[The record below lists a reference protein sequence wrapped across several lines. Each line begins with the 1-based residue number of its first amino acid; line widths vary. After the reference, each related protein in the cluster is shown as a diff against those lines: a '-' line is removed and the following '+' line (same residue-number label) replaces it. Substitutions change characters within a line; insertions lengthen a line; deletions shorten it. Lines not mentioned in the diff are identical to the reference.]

1 MKRYV
6 LAVTAALALT
16 SFAFAQQQPAQEQ
29 SAGQQQPAG
38 QQPAQ
43 QAGPKV
49 KSQKELDALKKV
61 QAATTAQERLTAID
75 GVLENFNDTEYKHI
89 LLDMAIQTAQ
99 QVRDPAKVEVYAE
112 RALKED
118 PKDATAQLA
127 IASTTL
133 QGTKEFDLDKEQKLT
148 KAEKYANTALESLKT
163 EPAPNPQM
171 TDAQWQEAKKQM
183 SAEAYANLGAAAAL
197 RKKYDVALTNYKTAA
212 DQDPDPV
219 ILVRLANAYNEAKQP
234 ENAITTAD
242 RVLAMNDA
250 PAQIKQIAQSEKA
263 KAEKA
268 KGGAPATTAPSA
280 ATPST
285 GTPTPAK

>member
-6 LAVTAALALT
+6 LAVTAALAMT
-16 SFAFAQQQPAQEQ
+16 SFAFAQQQPAQQQ
-29 SAGQQQPAG
+29 SG

-49 KSQKELDALKKV
+49 KSQKELEALKKV
-61 QAATTAQERLTAID
+61 QEATTAPDRLQAIEN
-75 GVLENFNDTEYKHI
+75 VLQNFTDTEYKHI
-89 LLDMAIQTAQ
+89 LLDMAVQTAQ
-99 QVRDPAKVEVYAE
+99 QARDPAKVEVYAE

-127 IASTTL
+127 IASTTIA
-133 QGTKEFDLDKEQKLT
+133 GTKEFDLDKEQKLV
-148 KAEKYANTALESLKT
+148 KAEKYSNAALESLKT
-163 EPAPNPQM
+163 ETAPNPQM

-183 SAEAYANLGAAAAL
+183 AAEAYASLGAAAAL

-234 ENAITTAD
+234 ENAITTCD
-242 RVLAMNDA
+242 RILAMNDA
-250 PAQIKQIAQSEKA
+250 PAQVKQIAQSEKA

-268 KGGAPATTAPSA
+268 KSGGAPTSSAPSA
-280 ATPST
+280 GAP
-285 GTPTPAK
+285 PPPAK

>member
-6 LAVTAALALT
+6 LAVSAALAMT
-16 SFAFAQQQPAQEQ
+16 SFMFAQQPPAQ
-29 SAGQQQPAG
+29 APAG
-38 QQPAQ
+38 QQPQQ

-49 KSQKELDALKKV
+49 KSQKELEALKKV
-61 QAATTAQERLTAID
+61 QEATTPQDRLQAID
-75 GVLENFNDTEYKHI
+75 GVLENFTDTEYKHI

-127 IASTTL
+127 IASTTI
-133 QGTKEFDLDKEQKLT
+133 QGTKEFDLDKEQKLA
-148 KAEKYANTALESLKT
+148 KAEKYANSALESLKT
-163 EPAPNPQM
+163 ETAPNPQM

-183 SAEAYANLGAAAAL
+183 GAEAYANLGAAAAL

-212 DQDPDPV
+212 EQDPDPV

-234 ENAITTAD
+234 ENAITTCD
-242 RVLAMNDA
+242 RILAMNDA
-250 PAQIKQIAQSEKA
+250 PAQVKQIAQQEKA

-268 KGGAPATTAPSA
+268 KSGGTA
-280 ATPST
+280 ST
-285 GTPTPAK
+285 GAGSRRAPCSESCISMT

>member
-1 MKRYV
+1 MKKYL

-16 SFAFAQQQPAQEQ
+16 SFAFAQQEP
-29 SAGQQQPAG
+29 GQQQPG
-38 QQPAQ
+38 QQPAAAQ

-61 QAATTAQERLTAID
+61 QAAATPQERLEAID

-89 LLDMAIQTAQ
+89 LLDMAVQTAQ
-99 QVRDPAKVEVYAE
+99 QLRDPAKVEIYAE

-127 IASTTL
+127 IASTTI

-148 KAEKYANTALESLKT
+148 KAEKYAKNALESLKS
-163 EPAPNPQM
+163 EAAPNPQM
-171 TDAQWQEAKKQM
+171 TPEQWQEAKKQM
-183 SAEAYANLGAAAAL
+183 SAEAHANLGAVEAL
-197 RKKYDVALTNYKTAA
+197 RKKYDEALTHYKTAA
-212 DQDPDPV
+212 DEDPDPV

-234 ENAITTAD
+234 ENAITTCD
-242 RVLAMNDA
+242 RILAMNDA

-268 KGGAPATTAPSA
+268 KSGGTASAPATTPAPA
-280 ATPST
+280 PA
-285 GTPTPAK
+285 PAK

>member
-1 MKRYV
+1 MKNYL

-16 SFAFAQQQPAQEQ
+16 SFAFAQQQP
-29 SAGQQQPAG
+29 GQQAA
-38 QQPAQ
+38 PAQ

-61 QAATTAQERLTAID
+61 QAATTPQERLDAID

-89 LLDMAIQTAQ
+89 LLDMAVQTAQ
-99 QVRDPAKVEVYAE
+99 QVRDPAKVEIYAE

-127 IASTTL
+127 IASTTI

-148 KAEKYANTALESLKT
+148 KAEKYANSALDSLKN
-163 EPAPNPQM
+163 ESAPNPQM
-171 TDAQWQEAKKQM
+171 TPEQWEQAKKQM
-183 SAEAYANLGAAAAL
+183 SAEAHANLGAVASL
-197 RKKYDVALTNYKTAA
+197 RKKYDEALTHYKTAA
-212 DQDPDPV
+212 DEDPDPV

-234 ENAITTAD
+234 DNAISTCD
-242 RVLAMNDA
+242 RILAMNDA

-268 KGGAPATTAPSA
+268 KGGGAASAAPAPAAGAGPAAAPA
-280 ATPST
+280 
-285 GTPTPAK
+285 PAK

>member
-16 SFAFAQQQPAQEQ
+16 SFGFAQQQPAQ
-29 SAGQQQPAG
+29 QQQQGAA
-38 QQPAQ
+38 AQ

-61 QAATTAQERLTAID
+61 QGATTPQERLDAID
-75 GVLENFNDTEYKHI
+75 GVLENFTDTEYKHI

-99 QVRDPAKVEVYAE
+99 QLRQPAKVETYAE
-112 RALKED
+112 RALKDD

-127 IASTTL
+127 IASSTL

-148 KAEKYANTALESLKT
+148 KAEKYANSALESLKT
-163 EPAPNPQM
+163 EAAPNPQM

-234 ENAITTAD
+234 ENAIATAD
-242 RVLAMNDA
+242 RILAMNDA
-250 PAQIKQIAQSEKA
+250 PAQVKQIAQQEKA

-268 KGGAPATTAPSA
+268 KSGGSTTGAASPAAPKPSTPPPATPAPA
-280 ATPST
+280 
-285 GTPTPAK
+285 K

>member
-6 LAVTAALALT
+6 LAVTAALAMT
-16 SFAFAQQQPAQEQ
+16 SFAFAQQQPAQ
-29 SAGQQQPAG
+29 QQAG

-49 KSQKELDALKKV
+49 KSQKELEALKKV
-61 QAATTAQERLTAID
+61 QAATTAPERLQAIED
-75 GVLENFNDTEYKHI
+75 VLQNFTDTEYKHI
-89 LLDMAIQTAQ
+89 LLDMAVQTAQ
-99 QVRDPAKVEVYAE
+99 QARDPAKVEVYAE

-127 IASTTL
+127 IASTTIA
-133 QGTKEFDLDKEQKLT
+133 GTKEFDLDKEQKLV
-148 KAEKYANTALESLKT
+148 KAEKYSNAALESLKT
-163 EPAPNPQM
+163 ETAPNPQM

-183 SAEAYANLGAAAAL
+183 AAEAYASLGAAAAL

-234 ENAITTAD
+234 ENAITTCD
-242 RVLAMNDA
+242 RILAMNDA
-250 PAQIKQIAQSEKA
+250 PAQVKQIAQSEKA

-268 KGGAPATTAPSA
+268 KGGGAPTSSAPSA
-280 ATPST
+280 GAP
-285 GTPTPAK
+285 PPPAK